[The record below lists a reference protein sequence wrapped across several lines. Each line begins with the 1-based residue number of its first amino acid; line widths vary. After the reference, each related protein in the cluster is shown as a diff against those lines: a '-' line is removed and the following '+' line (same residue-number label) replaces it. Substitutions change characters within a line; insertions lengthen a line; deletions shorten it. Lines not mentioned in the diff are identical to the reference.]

1 MNLIPVFFSDQTAYF
16 LLSKIF
22 CRDLPIKYEILCGYD
37 EEIRSLEHKREVV
50 IAEYKFII
58 LKSDNIGSDFESIE
72 NSIIKRIPVFISFR
86 EVEPMLDLH
95 LKNAMSIFLQAEY
108 F

>member
-1 MNLIPVFFSDQTAYF
+1 MNLIPVFFSGQKAYF
-16 LLSKIF
+16 LLSEIF

-37 EEIRSLEHKREVV
+37 KEIRSLEYKKEVV
-50 IAEYKFII
+50 ISEYKFLI

-72 NSIIKRIPVFISFR
+72 NSIIKRVPVFITFR
-86 EVEPMLDLH
+86 EAEPMLDLH
-95 LKNAMSIFLQAEY
+95 LKNAISIFLQAVY